1 MELCIQTKST
11 RNVCVSYMHMH
22 TWNVCVS
29 YMHICNIHIHGMIV
43 YHICIYI
50 HGMYV
55 HHICIYATYTYM
67 ECMCIIYAYTYME
80 CMCIIYAYMQHTHS
94 WNLLQGEAH
103 APKLARRTPTERA
116 RTWLHCRQL
125 EVSIAALLRASK
137 TYTANVLFVLLFIS
151 LLLLCIC
158 EVSSIQYIA
167 AS

>member
-1 MELCIQTKST
+1 
-11 RNVCVSYMHMH
+11 
-22 TWNVCVS
+22 
-29 YMHICNIHIHGMIV
+29 MHIYNKHIHGTM
-43 YHICIYI
+43 HTDKKHTECMCIIYAYAYMECMCI
-50 HGMYV
+50 IYAYMQHTHTWTV
-55 HHICIYATYTYM
+55 ICIYATYTYM
-67 ECMCIIYAYTYME
+67 KCMCIIYAYTYME

-137 TYTANVLFVLLFIS
+137 TYTANVLFVLLFILLL

-158 EVSSIQYIA
+158 EVSSI
-167 AS
+167 